1 MLGLFL
7 GTTRILHHADVQILF
22 STYFDKLDAHE
33 NTFEMVKTASWLLK
47 FGFRI
52 SGLGVFFSQESC
64 INTSGFSFCPLLFT
78 VSDMPFVI
86 LSCK

>member
-22 STYFDKLDAHE
+22 STYFDKPDAHE

-52 SGLGVFFSQESC
+52 SGLGFFLARSHAS
-64 INTSGFSFCPLLFT
+64 ILAVSLFA
-78 VSDMPFVI
+78 
-86 LSCK
+86 LCYLH